1 MTALYSRLLYKLRQF
16 LRLSPD
22 PSIHPQ
28 VREHFRRNFF
38 VNTMD
43 GAFWMLGDS
52 FVSVATILPVF
63 ASTLTD
69 SPIIIGLVPALINAG
84 WFIPQLFMAGYV
96 KQLPRKLPF
105 ARIMAAVE
113 RAPFLLLPLTAF
125 LLPWLPKSVAL
136 ILFIIGVTLRGFAS
150 GMVALPWQEVI
161 ASVIPSAVRS
171 RFFGISRT
179 LARIFAV
186 FGSVAAS
193 LILGAFPYPN
203 NYGISF
209 LLGAVF
215 IWVSFFFFIRTIEP
229 DPLPTVND
237 KVEVKKKLISIDLS
251 DFKSILKRDV
261 NFRKYLASRSLFQLG
276 NMATS
281 FFAVYGIKQFSLGDQ
296 QAGIFSAFLF
306 TSSIFGFFLWG
317 IFGDRI
323 GPRMILIISD
333 LLQLVV
339 LVLAILAPAVWFFYL
354 VFLILGFAQAGLII
368 GELILGMELGTEE
381 DRPTYLGLARTIP
394 GIFILIAPII
404 GGTLVNWIGYRMMF
418 VIAIFMTVV
427 GIIYLLL
434 LRERKQLSTQV

>member
-1 MTALYSRLLYKLRQF
+1 
-16 LRLSPD
+16 
-22 PSIHPQ
+22 
-28 VREHFRRNFF
+28 
-38 VNTMD
+38 
-43 GAFWMLGDS
+43 
-52 FVSVATILPVF
+52 
-63 ASTLTD
+63 
-69 SPIIIGLVPALINAG
+69 
-84 WFIPQLFMAGYV
+84 
-96 KQLPRKLPF
+96 
-105 ARIMAAVE
+105 
-113 RAPFLLLPLTAF
+113 
-125 LLPWLPKSVAL
+125 
-136 ILFIIGVTLRGFAS
+136 
-150 GMVALPWQEVI
+150 
-161 ASVIPSAVRS
+161 
-171 RFFGISRT
+171 
-179 LARIFAV
+179 
-186 FGSVAAS
+186 
-193 LILGAFPYPN
+193 
-203 NYGISF
+203 
-209 LLGAVF
+209 VF

-237 KVEVKKKLISIDLS
+237 KVEVKKKLITIDLS

-434 LRERKQLSTQV
+434 LRERKQLSSQV